1 MSNPF
6 DLLGNDVED
15 PNQVVVPPKEIVKST
30 TSSKKQDVPPPS
42 ANPARAN
49 KNRSKPSGN
58 EGAIRNKDNG
68 RRNNRSKNVSDSAA
82 GKRDNTRKQTDRHS
96 RSGKSDSGKKVRQ
109 GWGDDKKELD
119 AEEAAKADADAEIEA
134 DAEEVS
140 NGVKQ
145 VSLADYLKSSDNA
158 STLNKTVEAKPVE
171 QIEGT
176 ELFVKEQEEF
186 VPATKVKTLK
196 SKQLKTKKFLDFDA
210 TFQDAQ
216 KPKRSFDRKND
227 NRNNNRRGG
236 NKGPRKPNAK
246 STNGNAVQ
254 KDNSI
259 DTKNLPSLA

>member
-6 DLLGNDVED
+6 DLLGNDIED
-15 PNQVVVPPKEIVKST
+15 PNQTVVPPKEIVKST

-49 KNRSKPSGN
+49 KNRSKPTGN

-68 RRNNRSKNVSDSAA
+68 RRNNRSKDVSGSATA
-82 GKRDNTRKQTDRHS
+82 KRDNSRRQSDRHS
-96 RSGKSDSGKKVRQ
+96 RSGKTDSGKKVRQ

-119 AEEAAKADADAEIEA
+119 AETAAEADVEAEIEA
-134 DAEEVS
+134 DAEETAT
-140 NGVKQ
+140 GVKQ
-145 VSLADYLKSSDNA
+145 MSLNDYLNQSQEA
-158 STLNKTVEAKPVE
+158 ATLNKVAEAKQVE

-176 ELFVKEQEEF
+176 ELFVKEQEEY

-196 SKQLKTKKFLDFDA
+196 SKQLKTKQFLDFDA

-216 KPKRSFDRKND
+216 KPKRSFDRKN
-227 NRNNNRRGG
+227 NNNNRRGG
-236 NKGPRKPNAK
+236 KAPRKSNNK